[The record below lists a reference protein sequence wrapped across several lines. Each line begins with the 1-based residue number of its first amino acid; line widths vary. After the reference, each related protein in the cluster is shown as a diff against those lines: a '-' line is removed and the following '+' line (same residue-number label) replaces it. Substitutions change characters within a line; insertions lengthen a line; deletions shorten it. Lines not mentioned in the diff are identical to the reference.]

1 MAKREKSTFSPPAL
15 GGSSLLTVF
24 AVLCLTVF
32 ALLSLSTVRADLRLA
47 QHSRQAV
54 QDYYAADARAQEVLA
69 RLRQGEFPEDVEITV
84 ADYAGWSGGQG
95 WSEYSYTVP
104 ISDTREL
111 QVEVRMDAPDDYEVL
126 RWQVVNTGEWSFD
139 GGLEI
144 WDGDQPF

>member
-47 QHSRQAV
+47 QRSRQAV
-54 QDYYAADARAQEVLA
+54 QDYYAADAQAQEVLA
-69 RLRQGEFPEDVEITV
+69 RLRTGQPLPEGVPVETV
-84 ADYAGWSGGQG
+84 SVDYADHG
-95 WSEYSYTVP
+95 EEIHSYAVP
-104 ISDTREL
+104 ISDTQEL
-111 QVEVRMDAPDDYEVL
+111 QVEVRIDTPDDYEVL

>member
-69 RLRQGEFPEDVEITV
+69 RLRTGETLPEGVSVETV
-84 ADYAGWSGGQG
+84 SVDYPDHG
-95 WSEYSYTVP
+95 EEIHSYAIP
-104 ISDTREL
+104 ISDTQEL
-111 QVEVRMDAPDDYEVL
+111 QVEVRIDTPDDYEVL